1 MTISKPTTKVT
12 MKEPLLIVILCVIS
26 SELMRPLEPLFREVR
41 EIQRQDSED
50 IVRLL
55 PENYFK

>member
-1 MTISKPTTKVT
+1 
-12 MKEPLLIVILCVIS
+12 MKELLLIVILCVIS

-50 IVRLL
+50 IVRFL

>member
-1 MTISKPTTKVT
+1 

-26 SELMRPLEPLFREVR
+26 SELMRPLETLFREVR

-50 IVRLL
+50 IVRFL